1 MDISIFICWMASLC
15 LFTVNSNASLSIVL
29 IGSNSS
35 LLSSEWSPSF
45 LRIGSRKW
53 SKGFTTN
60 SMQNERK
67 DKVAPQ
73 TRIKKAAIH
82 PETKVIHPKY
92 YNHLKENSQHSY
104 FFIQSSMYSHTK
116 TLISERNDSWLGRWL
131 EFLCTRIYK
140 CLSRFGL
147 LVPVLALIHSSSAIW
162 KHFTMCA
169 KSWFV
174 IFQQPQSI
182 VAARQ

>member
-35 LLSSEWSPSF
+35 LLSSVWSPSF

-104 FFIQSSMYSHTK
+104 FLF
-116 TLISERNDSWLGRWL
+116 N
-131 EFLCTRIYK
+131 
-140 CLSRFGL
+140 
-147 LVPVLALIHSSSAIW
+147 LACILTPKPW
-162 KHFTMCA
+162 KVKEMTHDWVDGWNFYVHASTSVFHVSDC
-169 KSWFV
+169 
-174 IFQQPQSI
+174 
-182 VAARQ
+182 